1 MAESW
6 SHLDTDV
13 LVIGG
18 GVAGCMAAIPAL
30 EAGLDVVVCEKGKVL
45 DHCGSVGCGVDHYL
59 TIMESGPEWDT
70 PEFLLKQVPELTDG
84 IVDMEVTSRVIHE
97 MPRVLRKIESFGV
110 DFKDPRYNDYYRLRS
125 FGLPGTYHI
134 NFDGTEFKK
143 NIGQQVRKL
152 KGTVLTRTMAVEL
165 LTVDGRVYGALAF
178 NFRTGK
184 WFAVRARAVV
194 LAAGEVNRISLN
206 ASGMP
211 FDSWHCP
218 YNTGDAQAMGYRA
231 GALLANMEFVE
242 TTLTP
247 KGFSAQGLNALVS
260 EGAHFVNKGGE
271 RFMFKYDEKGENA
284 RRAVIAD
291 AVINEYLLGNGPV
304 YADCRHLPEDVLD
317 HMEATLQVD
326 RYTMPAFYEQKALN
340 FREEPVEVSISEL
353 SIRRSGVYFRGSGLA
368 VDTAGQT
375 SVGGLFA
382 AGDCAT
388 VSGGIA
394 GASVVGHIAGE
405 GVASLLGNGA
415 GGLASLPAIDM
426 GLAED
431 IRSRAT
437 AHMRVH
443 EAQRLSWKTF
453 EDRVRRTVTDYV
465 GVRRNDKGL
474 RLALETLRALA
485 VDERRLKA
493 DDLHELMRVHE
504 STSIRLNAELMA
516 ESALARKETR
526 TGSSH
531 RRLDYPEAD
540 DGNWRK
546 FVVVENGGDRP
557 RVGTVAASEPL
568 AAAFARNS
576 GAGGW
581 QRRKTETE
589 VAHVG

>member
-1 MAESW
+1 MDQCWAKV
-6 SHLDTDV
+6 DADV

-70 PEFLLKQVPELTDG
+70 PEFLIRHVPELTDG
-84 IVDMEVTSRVIHE
+84 IVDMEVTSRVIRE

-110 DFKDPRYNDYYRLRS
+110 NFKDPRYNDYYRLRS

-143 NIGQQVRKL
+143 HIGQQVRKL

-165 LTVDGRVYGALAF
+165 LAIDGRVYGALAF
-178 NFRTGK
+178 NFRTGQ
-184 WFAVRARAVV
+184 WFAIRARAVV

-260 EGAHFVNKGGE
+260 EGAHFINRSGE
-271 RFMFKYDEKGENA
+271 RFMFKYDSRGENA

-326 RYTMPAFYEQKALN
+326 RYTMPAFYEQKELN
-340 FREEPVEVSISEL
+340 FREKPVEVSISEL

-368 VDTAGQT
+368 VDTTGQT
-375 SVGGLFA
+375 SIGGLFA
-382 AGDCAT
+382 AGDCAS

-405 GVASLLGNGA
+405 GVASFLGNGA
-415 GGLASLPAIDM
+415 GARPDIDISLADAV
-426 GLAED
+426 
-431 IRSRAT
+431 RSRAM
-437 AHMRVH
+437 AHMQV
-443 EAQRLSWKTF
+443 EQAQRLSWKAH

-474 RLALETLRALA
+474 RLALQTLRALA
-485 VDERRLKA
+485 ADEHRLKA

-516 ESALARKETR
+516 ASALARKETR

-531 RRLDYPEAD
+531 RRLDFPDAD
-540 DGNWRK
+540 DENWRR
-546 FVVVENGGDRP
+546 FVVVTNGGDRP
-557 RVGTVAASEPL
+557 RVDTVPASEPL

-576 GAGGW
+576 LAGGR
-581 QRRKTETE
+581 QVLKSEPE
-589 VAHVG
+589 AAHVD